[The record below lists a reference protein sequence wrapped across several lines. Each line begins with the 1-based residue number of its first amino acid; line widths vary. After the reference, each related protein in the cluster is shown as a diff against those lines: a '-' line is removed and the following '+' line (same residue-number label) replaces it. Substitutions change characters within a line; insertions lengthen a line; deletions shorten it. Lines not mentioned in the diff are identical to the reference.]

1 MKLLK
6 NSTYQTLL
14 NANSELSATNSSLK
28 CNLDIVSDKAIKLE
42 QALIEL
48 ETERLYVNFT
58 RDKLGR
64 LHPIKSKPKK
74 GTPEEIAKKYLGS
87 KITIDGMTGKVC
99 GCNRTDILIGLD
111 NNLGHQAFMVERVTK
126 LITYQS
132 YWWVDL
138 KEVKKQL
145 K

>member
-6 NSTYQTLL
+6 NKTYQDLL
-14 NANSELSATNSSLK
+14 NANSELSSRL
-28 CNLDIVSDKAIKLE
+28 SDLGILTSRLE
-42 QALIEL
+42 RD
-48 ETERLYVNFT
+48 RLYVNFT

-64 LHPIKSKPKK
+64 LHPIKSKLKK